1 MESTKK
7 IKKGQIEDF
16 ITALGYTP
24 LNEDFSTLPTASVPL
39 SGSEELAITQ
49 DGETRKVAVNDLKS
63 DYKKSQ
69 FDFTHFYR
77 GGCGFLNNFGVVEGA
92 QMYSPTGYGFHGVL
106 LKTAANN
113 TATGL
118 RSAYTGNNIGFTTW
132 GQFYFYNLSN
142 SDFFTRI
149 GFLPLTNHYAF
160 IEADTNTLKFRAKTS
175 LNGVETVSPDS
186 THTILQNVMY
196 IFIYE
201 YISTSEIRFKV
212 LREST
217 KEVVFDWTST
227 TNIPQFNSYGLHG
240 FLQQRN
246 PNTTANL
253 TMLVFDSYG
262 MAVSKPDF
270 LKYF

>member
-16 ITALGYTP
+16 ISDATQTALDLKLDKSSTP
-24 LNEDFSTLPTASVPL
+24 SSVYATDGAGAQVMKPL
-39 SGSEELAITQ
+39 SELE
-49 DGETRKVAVNDLKS
+49 G
-63 DYKKSQ
+63 DYYNIP

-77 GGCGFLNNFGVVEGA
+77 GGCGFLNNFGSVESI
-92 QMYSPTGYGFHGVL
+92 QMYSPTGYGQHGVL

-113 TATGL
+113 TASGL

-132 GQFYFYNLSN
+132 GQFYFYSLSS

-175 LNGVETVSPDS
+175 LNGVVTVSPDS
-186 THTILQNVMY
+186 EHTILPNIMY

-227 TNIPQFNSYGLHG
+227 TNIPQFNSYGFHG
-240 FLQQRN
+240 FQQQRN

-253 TMLVFDSYG
+253 IMLVFDSYG
-262 MAVSKPDF
+262 MAVKKPNF
-270 LKYF
+270 LNVF